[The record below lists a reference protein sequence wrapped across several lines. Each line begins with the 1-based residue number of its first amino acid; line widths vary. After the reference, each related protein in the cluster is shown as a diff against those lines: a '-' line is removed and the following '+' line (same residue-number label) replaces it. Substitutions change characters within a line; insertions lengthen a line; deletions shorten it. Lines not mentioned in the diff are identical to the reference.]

1 MDAQEYYQSL
11 LAQGYKS
18 EDSVAFTQQH
28 YPGFTLAPAAE
39 APPLQMPFPAPVQIP
54 GISTETGVG
63 QTIVVGK
70 SNGKALGIISGSI
83 GIVMSIAILVW
94 MTQMVNAQTSDNID
108 IFSDEGGS
116 PAETLVSA
124 LKTLQFLS
132 YLSIALLVATI
143 GISILTML
151 KKSKWWY
158 LPAIT
163 FTVLLLLVGMSYYTA
178 ISVNQYYHD
187 EGCDSEIYSNCEE
200 MNYTA
205 MWDTDVM
212 FSGYCNG
219 FALMFI
225 GLLSLMSKPK
235 PNPDE
240 TIEKEEVWMK
250 AAWVIA
256 IIVMIFGS
264 MATFMVHSAL
274 INPTENEANSGLR
287 GFEFSGADDEAL
299 SDGQN
304 NNTLLHITMDKG
316 SGLNFESLTVKIAV
330 DGASSKLKCKWM
342 WDNNT
347 GAGCAYYQDW
357 DDGRSLPGHYQE
369 RWDAGE
375 EITIVE
381 TDVDLCDGGYCE
393 VVVTISMLDYSEGGS
408 QYGTVLQV
416 LTIIVY

>member
-18 EDSVAFTQQH
+18 EDSVTFTQQH

-39 APPLQMPFPAPVQIP
+39 APPLQMPFPAPVQMP

-70 SNGKALGIISGSI
+70 SKGKALGIISGSI

-108 IFSDEGGS
+108 TFSDEGGS

-132 YLSIALLVATI
+132 YLSIALLVGTI

-200 MNYTA
+200 MKYTA

-219 FALMFI
+219 FALIFI

-240 TIEKEEVWMK
+240 TIEKEEVWVK

-264 MATFMVHSAL
+264 MATFMVHSAFM
-274 INPTENEANSGLR
+274 NPIGNEANSGVN
-287 GFEFSGADDEAL
+287 GFEFSGEDDEAFL
-299 SDGQN
+299 DGQN
-304 NNTLLHITMDKG
+304 NNTLLHITMDQG
-316 SGLNFESLTVKIAV
+316 SGLNFASLSVKIVV
-330 DGASSKLKCKWM
+330 DGGAYWRCELYSGS
-342 WDNNT
+342 DND
-347 GAGCAYYQDW
+347 GGCVIFQDW
-357 DDGRSLPGHYQE
+357 DDNK
-369 RWDAGE
+369 WDVGE
-375 EITIVE
+375 EITILE
-381 TDVDLCDGGYCE
+381 NGDDLCDGSGSGFCK
-393 VVVTISMLDYSEGGS
+393 VVVTIAEIDYSSGE
-408 QYGTVLQV
+408 GTVLQV

>member
-28 YPGFTLAPAAE
+28 YPGFTLAPTAE
-39 APPLQMPFPAPVQIP
+39 VPPSQMPFPAPVQMP

-63 QTIVVGK
+63 QIIVVGK
-70 SNGKALGIISGSI
+70 SKGKALGIISGSI

-94 MTQMVNAQTSDNID
+94 MTQMVNPATSDNIET
-108 IFSDEGGS
+108 FSDEGGS
-116 PAETLVSA
+116 PADTLVSA

-132 YLSIALLVATI
+132 YLSIALLVGTI

-200 MNYTA
+200 MKYTA

-219 FALMFI
+219 FALIFI

-240 TIEKEEVWMK
+240 TIEKEEVWVK
-250 AAWVIA
+250 AAWIIA
-256 IIVMIFGS
+256 IIVMIFGLL
-264 MATFMVHSAL
+264 ATFMVYSAFM
-274 INPTENEANSGLR
+274 NPIGNEANSGVN
-287 GFEFSGADDEAL
+287 GFEFSGVDDEAFL
-299 SDGQN
+299 DGQN
-304 NNTLLHITMDKG
+304 NNTLLHITMDQG
-316 SGLNFESLTVKIAV
+316 SALDFASLSVKIV
-330 DGASSKLKCKWM
+330 VDDGAYMECELYSGS
-342 WDNNT
+342 DSD
-347 GAGCAYYQDW
+347 GGCVIFQDW
-357 DDGRSLPGHYQE
+357 DDNK
-369 RWDAGE
+369 WDVDE
-375 EITIVE
+375 EITILE
-381 TDVDLCDGGYCE
+381 NGDDLCDGSGSGYCK
-393 VVVTISMLDYSEGGS
+393 VVVTIAEIDYSSGE
-408 QYGTVLQV
+408 GTVLQV

>member
-39 APPLQMPFPAPVQIP
+39 APPLQMPFPAPVQMP

-63 QTIVVGK
+63 QIIVVGK
-70 SNGKALGIISGSI
+70 SKGKALGIISGSI

-94 MTQMVNAQTSDNID
+94 MAQMVNPQTSDNID
-108 IFSDEGGS
+108 TFSDEGGS
-116 PAETLVSA
+116 PADALVSV
-124 LKTLQFLS
+124 LKTLQIVS
-132 YLSIALLVATI
+132 YISIALLVGTI

-163 FTVLLLLVGMSYYTA
+163 FTVLLLFVGMSYYTA

-187 EGCDSEIYSNCEE
+187 EGCDSEIYSNCGE
-200 MNYTA
+200 MKDTA

-219 FALMFI
+219 FALIFI

-240 TIEKEEVWMK
+240 TIEKEEVWVK

-264 MATFMVHSAL
+264 MATFMVHSAFM
-274 INPTENEANSGLR
+274 NPTKNQDNSGGN
-287 GFEFSGADDEAL
+287 GFEFSGEDDEAFL
-299 SDGQN
+299 DGQN
-304 NNTLLHITMDKG
+304 NNTLLHITMDQGSALDFASLSVKIVVDDGAYMKCELYSG
-316 SGLNFESLTVKIAV
+316 SGS
-330 DGASSKLKCKWM
+330 DG
-342 WDNNT
+342 
-347 GAGCAYYQDW
+347 GCVIFQDW
-357 DDGRSLPGHYQE
+357 DDHKWE
-369 RWDAGE
+369 VDE
-375 EITIVE
+375 EITILE
-381 TDVDLCDGGYCE
+381 NGYDLCDGSGSGNCRVE
-393 VVVTISMLDYSEGGS
+393 VTIAEMDYSSGE
-408 QYGTVLQV
+408 GTVLQV

>member
-18 EDSVAFTQQH
+18 EDSVTFTQQH

-39 APPLQMPFPAPVQIP
+39 APPLQMPFPAPVQMP

-63 QTIVVGK
+63 QIIVVGK
-70 SNGKALGIISGSI
+70 SKGKALGIISGSI

-94 MTQMVNAQTSDNID
+94 MTQMVNAATSDNIET
-108 IFSDEGGS
+108 FSDEGGS

-132 YLSIALLVATI
+132 YLSIALLVGTI

-200 MNYTA
+200 MKYTA

-219 FALMFI
+219 FALIFI

-240 TIEKEEVWMK
+240 TIENEEVWVK

-264 MATFMVHSAL
+264 LATFMVHSAFM
-274 INPTENEANSGLR
+274 NPIENNSSGNNY
-287 GFEFSGADDEAL
+287 EFSGEDGTAFV
-299 SDGQN
+299 DGQN
-304 NNTLLHITMDKG
+304 NNTLLHITMDQG
-316 SGLNFESLTVKIAV
+316 SGLNFASLSVKIVV
-330 DGASSKLKCKWM
+330 DG
-342 WDNNT
+342 
-347 GAGCAYYQDW
+347 GAYWRCELYSGSDSDGGCVIFQDW
-357 DDGRSLPGHYQE
+357 DDNK
-369 RWDAGE
+369 WDVDE
-375 EITIVE
+375 EITILE
-381 TDVDLCDGGYCE
+381 NGDDLCDGSGSGFCK
-393 VVVTISMLDYSEGGS
+393 VVVTIAEIDYSSGE
-408 QYGTVLQV
+408 GTVLQV

>member
-39 APPLQMPFPAPVQIP
+39 APPLQMPFPAPVQMP

-63 QTIVVGK
+63 QIIVVGK
-70 SNGKALGIISGSI
+70 SKGKALGIISGSI

-94 MTQMVNAQTSDNID
+94 MTQMVNAATSDNIET
-108 IFSDEGGS
+108 FSDEGGS

-132 YLSIALLVATI
+132 YLSIALLVGTI

-187 EGCDSEIYSNCEE
+187 EGCDSEIYSNCED
-200 MNYTA
+200 MKYTA

-219 FALMFI
+219 FALIFI

-240 TIEKEEVWMK
+240 TIEKEEVWVK

-264 MATFMVHSAL
+264 LATFMVHSAFM
-274 INPTENEANSGLR
+274 NPIGNEANSGVN
-287 GFEFSGADDEAL
+287 GFEFSGVDDEAFV
-299 SDGQN
+299 DGQN
-304 NNTLLHITMDKG
+304 NNTLLHITMDQG
-316 SGLNFESLTVKIAV
+316 SGLNFASLSVKIVV
-330 DGASSKLKCKWM
+330 DG
-342 WDNNT
+342 
-347 GAGCAYYQDW
+347 GAYWRCELYSGSDSDGGCVIFQDW
-357 DDGRSLPGHYQE
+357 DDNK
-369 RWDAGE
+369 WDVGE
-375 EITIVE
+375 EITILE
-381 TDVDLCDGGYCE
+381 NGDDLCDGSGSGFCK
-393 VVVTISMLDYSEGGS
+393 VVVTIAEMDYSSGE
-408 QYGTVLQV
+408 GTVLQV

>member
-39 APPLQMPFPAPVQIP
+39 APPLQMPFPAPVQMP

-63 QTIVVGK
+63 QIIVVGK
-70 SNGKALGIISGSI
+70 SKGKALGIISGSI

-94 MTQMVNAQTSDNID
+94 MTQMVNAATSDNIET
-108 IFSDEGGS
+108 FSDEGGS

-132 YLSIALLVATI
+132 YLSIALLVGTI

-187 EGCDSEIYSNCEE
+187 EGCDSEIYSNCED
-200 MNYTA
+200 MKYTA

-219 FALMFI
+219 FALIFI

-240 TIEKEEVWMK
+240 TIEKEEVWVK

-264 MATFMVHSAL
+264 LATFMVHSAFM
-274 INPTENEANSGLR
+274 NPIGNEANSGVN
-287 GFEFSGADDEAL
+287 GFEFSGVDDEAFV
-299 SDGQN
+299 DGQN
-304 NNTLLHITMDKG
+304 NNTLLHITMDQG
-316 SGLNFESLTVKIAV
+316 SGLNFASLSVKIVV
-330 DGASSKLKCKWM
+330 DG
-342 WDNNT
+342 
-347 GAGCAYYQDW
+347 GAYWRCELYSGSDSDGGCVIFQDW
-357 DDGRSLPGHYQE
+357 DDNK
-369 RWDAGE
+369 WDVGE
-375 EITIVE
+375 EITILE
-381 TDVDLCDGGYCE
+381 NGDDLCDGSGSGFCK
-393 VVVTISMLDYSEGGS
+393 VVVTIAEIDYSSGED
-408 QYGTVLQV
+408 TVLQV

>member
-11 LAQGYKS
+11 IAQGYKS

-28 YPGFTLAPAAE
+28 YPEFTLAPAAE
-39 APPLQMPFPAPVQIP
+39 TPLSPVLFPAPVQMP
-54 GISTETGVG
+54 GTEMGVG

-70 SNGKALGIISGSI
+70 SKGKALGIISGSI

-94 MTQMVNAQTSDNID
+94 MTQMVNAATSDNIET
-108 IFSDEGGS
+108 FSDEGGS
-116 PAETLVSA
+116 PADTLVSA
-124 LKTLQFLS
+124 LKTLQILS
-132 YLSIALLVATI
+132 YLSIALLFGTI

-163 FTVLLLLVGMSYYTA
+163 FIILLLFVGMSYYTA
-178 ISVNQYYHD
+178 ISVNQYYYD

-200 MNYTA
+200 MKYTA

-219 FALMFI
+219 FALIFI

-240 TIEKEEVWMK
+240 TIEKEEVWVK

-264 MATFMVHSAL
+264 MATFMVHSAFM
-274 INPTENEANSGLR
+274 NPIENQANSGVN
-287 GFEFSGADDEAL
+287 GFEFSGVDDEAFL
-299 SDGQN
+299 DGQN

-316 SGLNFESLTVKIAV
+316 SGLNFASLSVKIVV
-330 DGASSKLKCKWM
+330 DGGAYWKCELYSGS
-342 WDNNT
+342 DSD
-347 GAGCAYYQDW
+347 GGCAYNQDW
-357 DDGRSLPGHYQE
+357 DDE

-375 EITIVE
+375 EITILE
-381 TDVDLCDGGYCE
+381 NGDDLCDGSGSGFCK
-393 VVVTISMLDYSEGGS
+393 VVVTIGEVDYSSGEG
-408 QYGTVLQV
+408 TRLQV

>member
-28 YPGFTLAPAAE
+28 YPGFTLAPTAE
-39 APPLQMPFPAPVQIP
+39 AAPSQMPFPAPVQMP

-63 QTIVVGK
+63 QIIVVGK
-70 SNGKALGIISGSI
+70 SKGKALGIISGSI

-108 IFSDEGGS
+108 TFSDEGGS

-132 YLSIALLVATI
+132 YLSIALLVGTI

-200 MNYTA
+200 MKYTA

-219 FALMFI
+219 FALIFI

-240 TIEKEEVWMK
+240 TIEKEEVWVK

-264 MATFMVHSAL
+264 MATFMVHSAFM
-274 INPTENEANSGLR
+274 NPIGNEANSGVN
-287 GFEFSGADDEAL
+287 GFEFSGVDDEAFL
-299 SDGQN
+299 DGQN
-304 NNTLLHITMDKG
+304 NNTLLHITMDQG
-316 SGLNFESLTVKIAV
+316 SGLNFASLSVKIVV
-330 DGASSKLKCKWM
+330 DG
-342 WDNNT
+342 
-347 GAGCAYYQDW
+347 GAYWRCELYSGSDSDGGCVIYQDW
-357 DDGRSLPGHYQE
+357 DDH
-369 RWDAGE
+369 RWDVGE
-375 EITIVE
+375 EITILE
-381 TDVDLCDGGYCE
+381 NGDDLCDGSGSGYCK
-393 VVVTISMLDYSEGGS
+393 VVVTIAEIDYSSGE
-408 QYGTVLQV
+408 GTVLQV